1 MVPCRCHVLNHLSGA
16 IAADYA
22 RTHLDD
28 LGTSGTARTWE
39 CPDTGVR
46 WSGEGLNGAGDTVD
60 RLRRQER

>member
-1 MVPCRCHVLNHLSGA
+1 MVPCRCQVLNHLSGA

-22 RTHLDD
+22 RTHLED
-28 LGTSGTARTWE
+28 LGTSGTGRTWE

-46 WSGEGLNGAGDTVD
+46 WAGPAGAGDVVD

>member
-1 MVPCRCHVLNHLSGA
+1 MVQCRCAVLNHLHGA

-22 RTHLDD
+22 RTHLERAD
-28 LGTSGTARTWE
+28 GNGHGRGWT

-46 WSGEGLNGAGDTVD
+46 WADESPQTGIAGVS